1 MVAGPGAEQARRHDI
16 STVLHPVRPTSRPSD
31 PQLRR
36 SGTEKMLGGVCGG
49 LAEYSGI
56 DVVLWRVGFVGLT
69 LAGGAGVVVYLLLW
83 VLMPSGP
90 LRPGDSPSA
99 DRPPRRQAPR
109 RGLRRR
115 DDAPRRLTADGRA
128 PRPQRGRGAVAQVV
142 CCGLGSSR
150 ASSWISFSALGTP
163 SFSSLVRSISASSSM
178 PNSSARLI
186 SQNQMRKTMTPAS
199 AP

>member
-1 MVAGPGAEQARRHDI
+1 MTSAPFPTP
-16 STVLHPVRPTSRPSD
+16 STDQPPQR

-99 DRPPRRQAPR
+99 MDR
-109 RGLRRR
+109 LV
-115 DDAPRRLTADGRA
+115 DKLH
-128 PRPQRGRGAVAQVV
+128 GA
-142 CCGLGSSR
+142 
-150 ASSWISFSALGTP
+150 ASGAG
-163 SFSSLVRSISASSSM
+163 
-178 PNSSARLI
+178 
-186 SQNQMRKTMTPAS
+186 MTPRDE
-199 AP
+199 